1 MTIEWYGERRLR
13 GIPEMEIPR
22 EGNVVRVGRF
32 PSWFGVRV
40 LKTESGLWTLRMYQG
55 SLVRRRWRPG
65 DSLPKDPLEEPHE
78 AEIESIRTG
87 SRFMVRKPGAKE
99 A

>member
-1 MTIEWYGERRLR
+1 
-13 GIPEMEIPR
+13 MEIPR

-40 LKTESGLWTLRMYQG
+40 LQTESGLWTLRMYQG

-65 DSLPKDPLEEPHE
+65 DSLPKDPPEEPHE
-78 AEIESIRTG
+78 AKVEPIRPGLRIEILN
-87 SRFMVRKPGAKE
+87 PDAKE